1 MNKFWVISCLLVLGF
16 ITPLSAKDT
25 EIRIAETVL
34 YVGEVSNNTPSGRGT
49 LYVMDRPSKDSS
61 RQDVI
66 TGVFN
71 GNEVH
76 DARITFSSG
85 CLFEGHV
92 IYDIKKPRSED
103 TSYSLEITYT
113 LTGRLWDERE
123 PEEYI
128 YEHSKPL
135 KLDITLSGEQLT
147 REIKSYQI
155 RLVPFSFDVN
165 QWVNDRIW
173 VSNNAAY
180 VGESPVFHSVTYT
193 LRESLYD
200 HPRWVFYKKGTE
212 YPHDYEYIFGHVLTE
227 YGSGNPYSAGFSIQY
242 PTADYFEIRD
252 YRLQKMIKSFPEGII
267 HLDGSNSQIF
277 YNDGG
282 IYNGTFLINGIGY
295 GSYLSHYDDDNAKA
309 LSAIMAPDVF
319 LDECILMYV
328 DGKYTSPDGKTEIWE
343 NGITDY
349 QQNKI
354 QGNYEKVSAAVEQA
368 RRKEM
373 AAKGVELEKKWQAAL
388 PELRGK
394 YGKENVDAVYNY
406 RLNRKTPVELF
417 EDLARLGLIRL
428 IGPIYS
434 PNTKNSINEYVIYM
448 TNRKTGEIQCSLVL
462 KFVHPF
468 WSSPDWILDR
478 YSSEF
483 SY

>member
-1 MNKFWVISCLLVLGF
+1 M
-16 ITPLSAKDT
+16 
-25 EIRIAETVL
+25 
-34 YVGEVSNNTPSGRGT
+34 
-49 LYVMDRPSKDSS
+49 
-61 RQDVI
+61 
-66 TGVFN
+66 
-71 GNEVH
+71 
-76 DARITFSSG
+76 
-85 CLFEGHV
+85 
-92 IYDIKKPRSED
+92 
-103 TSYSLEITYT
+103 
-113 LTGRLWDERE
+113 
-123 PEEYI
+123 
-128 YEHSKPL
+128 
-135 KLDITLSGEQLT
+135 
-147 REIKSYQI
+147 
-155 RLVPFSFDVN
+155 
-165 QWVNDRIW
+165 
-173 VSNNAAY
+173 
-180 VGESPVFHSVTYT
+180 
-193 LRESLYD
+193 
-200 HPRWVFYKKGTE
+200 
-212 YPHDYEYIFGHVLTE
+212 
-227 YGSGNPYSAGFSIQY
+227 
-242 PTADYFEIRD
+242 
-252 YRLQKMIKSFPEGII
+252 
-267 HLDGSNSQIF
+267 
-277 YNDGG
+277 
-282 IYNGTFLINGIGY
+282 
-295 GSYLSHYDDDNAKA
+295 
-309 LSAIMAPDVF
+309 
-319 LDECILMYV
+319 